1 MASDRFREFEVFVA
15 VVDAG
20 SLSGAARR
28 LGCTP
33 SAVSKL
39 VERLETRIG
48 ARLLQRTSRAIALTA
63 EGRAFH
69 RAAAHALEAVN
80 EAESLML
87 DATAPA
93 EGNLRVHTTLNF
105 AQHQLAPILP
115 DFLARY
121 PRLRLEFLMS
131 SDPVDLIQAD
141 IDVSIQVGPVQNPN
155 LVAKRIGVA
164 RWIVCAAPVYLQAH
178 GTPRTPGDLQ
188 HHTCL
193 NFLPHMPN
201 GSWPMR
207 QADGTAPIRP
217 AGPIA
222 SNSDNFLRV
231 LACQGLGIARLN
243 DFHIAQDVLEGRLV
257 ALLADCQLN
266 EPEPIYAV
274 FQSRR
279 NLSVRVKVF
288 LSFLENR
295 LAQRLQGKPERA

>member
-39 VERLETRIG
+39 MERLESRIG
-48 ARLLQRTSRAIALTA
+48 ARLLQRTSRAISLTA
-63 EGRAFH
+63 EGRTFH

-87 DATAPA
+87 DAAAPA
-93 EGNLRVHTTLNF
+93 SGTLKVHTTLNF

-115 DFLARY
+115 DFLSRH
-121 PRLRLEFLMS
+121 PRVRIEFLLS

-141 IDVSIQVGPVQNPN
+141 IDISIQVGQVTNPS
-155 LVAKRIGVA
+155 LVAKRIGTA
-164 RWIVCAAPVYLQAH
+164 RWVVCAAPSYLQSH
-178 GTPRTPGDLQ
+178 GVPRKPGDLSG
-188 HHTCL
+188 HACL
-193 NFLPHMPN
+193 NFLPHMARS
-201 GSWPMR
+201 SWPMR
-207 QADGTAPIRP
+207 LPTGEPPLQPVGAL
-217 AGPIA
+217 A

-231 LACQGLGIARLN
+231 LACQGLGIARLS
-243 DFHIAQDVLEGRLV
+243 DFHIAQDVEDGRLV
-257 ALLADCQLN
+257 ALLDDHQVG

-279 NLSVRVKVF
+279 NLSLRVKVF
-288 LSFLENR
+288 LNFLESR
-295 LAQRLQGKPERA
+295 IGQKRVVRRG

>member
-39 VERLETRIG
+39 MERLESRIG
-48 ARLLQRTSRAIALTA
+48 ARLLQRTSRAISLTA
-63 EGRAFH
+63 EGRTFH

-87 DATAPA
+87 DAAAPA
-93 EGNLRVHTTLNF
+93 SGTLKVHTTLNF

-115 DFLARY
+115 DFLSRH
-121 PRLRLEFLMS
+121 PRVRIEFLLS

-141 IDVSIQVGPVQNPN
+141 IDISIQVGQVTNPS
-155 LVAKRIGVA
+155 LVAKRIGTA
-164 RWIVCAAPVYLQAH
+164 RWVVCAAPSYLQSH
-178 GTPRTPGDLQ
+178 GVPRKPGDLSG
-188 HHTCL
+188 HACL
-193 NFLPHMPN
+193 NFLPHMARS
-201 GSWPMR
+201 SWPMR
-207 QADGTAPIRP
+207 LPTGEPPLQPVGAL
-217 AGPIA
+217 A

-231 LACQGLGIARLN
+231 LACQGLGIARLS
-243 DFHIAQDVLEGRLV
+243 DFHIAQDVEDGRLV
-257 ALLADCQLN
+257 ALLDDHQLG

-279 NLSVRVKVF
+279 NLSLRVKVF
-288 LSFLENR
+288 QNFLESR
-295 LAQRLQGKPERA
+295 IGQKRVVRRR

>member
-39 VERLETRIG
+39 IERLEGRIG
-48 ARLLQRTSRAIALTA
+48 ARLLQRSSRAISLTV

-93 EGNLRVHTTLNF
+93 SGTLKVHTTLNF
-105 AQHQLAPILP
+105 AQHQLAPFLP
-115 DFLARY
+115 DFLTRY

-141 IDVSIQVGPVQNPN
+141 IDVSIQVGPVTSPN
-155 LVAKRIGVA
+155 LVAKRIGTA
-164 RWIVCAAPVYLQAH
+164 RWVVCAAPSYLQRHGVPRKPGEAARVPELPSAH
-178 GTPRTPGDLQ
+178 AAQ
-188 HHTCL
+188 CV
-193 NFLPHMPN
+193 
-201 GSWPMR
+201 
-207 QADGTAPIRP
+207 ADAP
-217 AGPIA
+217 
-222 SNSDNFLRV
+222 S
-231 LACQGLGIARLN
+231 
-243 DFHIAQDVLEGRLV
+243 
-257 ALLADCQLN
+257 
-266 EPEPIYAV
+266 
-274 FQSRR
+274 
-279 NLSVRVKVF
+279 
-288 LSFLENR
+288 
-295 LAQRLQGKPERA
+295 QR

>member
-39 VERLETRIG
+39 IERLEGRIG
-48 ARLLQRTSRAIALTA
+48 ARLLQRSSRAISLTA
-63 EGRAFH
+63 EGRSFH

-80 EAESLML
+80 EAEALML
-87 DATAPA
+87 DAAAPA
-93 EGNLRVHTTLNF
+93 SGTLKIHTTLNF
-105 AQHQLAPILP
+105 AQNQLAPILP
-115 DFLARY
+115 DFLARH
-121 PRLRLEFLMS
+121 PRMRLEFLMS

-141 IDVSIQVGPVQNPN
+141 IDVSIQVGPVTNPN
-155 LVAKRIGVA
+155 LVAKRIGTA
-164 RWIVCAAPVYLQAH
+164 RWVVCAAPSYLQQHGVPRKPSDLHAH
-178 GTPRTPGDLQ
+178 A
-188 HHTCL
+188 CL
-193 NFLPHMPN
+193 NFLPHMPR
-201 GSWPMR
+201 SAWPMR
-207 QADGTAPIRP
+207 QPEGEAPLQP
-217 AGPIA
+217 LGALA

-243 DFHIAQDVLEGRLV
+243 DFHIAQDMHDGRLV
-257 ALLADCQLN
+257 ALLADCQLD

-279 NLSVRVKVF
+279 NLSLRVKAF
-288 LSFLENR
+288 LQFLDTR
-295 LAQRLQGKPERA
+295 LGQKLAERRG

>member
-39 VERLETRIG
+39 MERLESRIG
-48 ARLLQRTSRAIALTA
+48 ARLLQRTSRAISLTA
-63 EGRAFH
+63 EGRTFH

-87 DATAPA
+87 DAAAPA
-93 EGNLRVHTTLNF
+93 SGTLKVHTTLNF

-115 DFLARY
+115 DFLSRH
-121 PRLRLEFLMS
+121 PRVRIEFLLS

-141 IDVSIQVGPVQNPN
+141 IDISIQVGQVTNPS
-155 LVAKRIGVA
+155 LVAKRIGTA
-164 RWIVCAAPVYLQAH
+164 RWVVCAAPSYLQSH
-178 GTPRTPGDLQ
+178 GVPRKPGDLSG
-188 HHTCL
+188 HACL
-193 NFLPHMPN
+193 NFLPHMARS
-201 GSWPMR
+201 SWPMR
-207 QADGTAPIRP
+207 LPTGEPPLQPVGAL
-217 AGPIA
+217 A

-231 LACQGLGIARLN
+231 LACQGLGIARLS
-243 DFHIAQDVLEGRLV
+243 DFHIAQDVEDGRLV
-257 ALLADCQLN
+257 ALLDDHQLG
-266 EPEPIYAV
+266 EPEPNYAV

-279 NLSVRVKVF
+279 NLSLRVKVF
-288 LSFLENR
+288 QNFLESR
-295 LAQRLQGKPERA
+295 IGQKRVVRRR

>member
-39 VERLETRIG
+39 MERLESRIG
-48 ARLLQRTSRAIALTA
+48 ARLLQRTSRAISLTA
-63 EGRAFH
+63 EGRTFH

-87 DATAPA
+87 DAAAPA
-93 EGNLRVHTTLNF
+93 SGTLKVHTTLNF

-115 DFLARY
+115 DFLSRH
-121 PRLRLEFLMS
+121 PRVRIEFLLS

-141 IDVSIQVGPVQNPN
+141 IDISIQVGQVTNPS
-155 LVAKRIGVA
+155 LVAKRIGTA
-164 RWIVCAAPVYLQAH
+164 RWVVCAAPSYLQSH
-178 GTPRTPGDLQ
+178 GVPRKPGDLSG
-188 HHTCL
+188 HACL
-193 NFLPHMPN
+193 NFLPHMARS
-201 GSWPMR
+201 SWPMR
-207 QADGTAPIRP
+207 LPTGEPPLQPVGAL
-217 AGPIA
+217 A

-231 LACQGLGIARLN
+231 LACQGLGIARLS
-243 DFHIAQDVLEGRLV
+243 DFHIAQDVEDGRLV
-257 ALLADCQLN
+257 ALLDDHQLG

-279 NLSVRVKVF
+279 NLSLRVKVF
-288 LSFLENR
+288 LNFLESR
-295 LAQRLQGKPERA
+295 IGQKRVVRRG